1 MKINATFQKLIA
13 EFLGVTLFLIA
24 IVGSVTHSFAGQQ
37 FPASVAQLSLAI
49 TLGLAILITGG
60 ISGGHLNPAVSLFFY
75 SRKELSLRDFALY
88 VLAQIGGGLLG
99 AFIGLQ
105 LWGLRI
111 APIEVGQTPNLSV
124 LLGEWVATGG
134 LVFLIG
140 FLVTT
145 KRANLIPVA
154 VALWVFSAASFT
166 QSGAQANPAVT
177 IALLLNGQSVSAT
190 GWIIVAELVGL
201 VTGVIGL
208 MVFTAKPTKAKAA
221 KKPVKK
227 AAKK

>member
-1 MKINATFQKLIA
+1 MKINATLQKLIA

-24 IVGSVTHSFAGQQ
+24 IVGSVGHA
-37 FPASVAQLSLAI
+37 PLPQLSLAV
-49 TLGLAILITGG
+49 TLGLAILITAG

-75 SRKELSLRDFALY
+75 SRKELSLGDFVLY
-88 VLAQIGGGLLG
+88 VLAQIAGGLLG

-105 LWGLRI
+105 IWGRAIPAIMSGSTPSI
-111 APIEVGQTPNLSV
+111 AV

-140 FLVTT
+140 YLVAT
-145 KRANLIPVA
+145 KRGNIIPVA

-177 IALLLNGQSVSAT
+177 IALLLNGQSIAAT
-190 GWIIVAELVGL
+190 GWIVLAELVGL
-201 VTGVIGL
+201 ITGILGL
-208 MVFTAKPTKAKAA
+208 MVFTAKAVKPKAAA
-221 KKPVKK
+221 KKS
-227 AAKK
+227 AKK

>member
-1 MKINATFQKLIA
+1 MKINATLQKLVA

-24 IVGSVTHSFAGQQ
+24 IVGSVSHSLAV
-37 FPASVAQLSLAI
+37 PQLSLAV

-75 SRKELSLRDFALY
+75 SRKEISLGDFLLY

-105 LWGLRI
+105 LWGKSI
-111 APIEVGQTPNLSV
+111 SPISLGSTPSLAV

-140 FLVTT
+140 FLVAT
-145 KRANLIPVA
+145 KRANIIPVA
-154 VALWVFSAASFT
+154 VGLWIFSSASFT
-166 QSGAQANPAVT
+166 QSGAQANPAAT
-177 IALLLNGQSVSAT
+177 IGLLLTGQPIAVT
-190 GWIIVAELVGL
+190 GWIIVAELVGML
-201 VTGVIGL
+201 TGIIGL
-208 MVFTAKPTKAKAA
+208 MVFTAKPIKTKKVA
-221 KKPVKK
+221 KK
-227 AAKK
+227 

>member
-1 MKINATFQKLIA
+1 MKINATLQKLVA

-24 IVGSVTHSFAGQQ
+24 IVGSVSHSLAV
-37 FPASVAQLSLAI
+37 PQLSLAV

-75 SRKELSLRDFALY
+75 SRKEISLGDFLLY

-105 LWGLRI
+105 LWGKSI
-111 APIEVGQTPNLSV
+111 SPIVVGTTPSLAV

-140 FLVTT
+140 FLVAT
-145 KRANLIPVA
+145 KRANIIPVA
-154 VALWVFSAASFT
+154 VGLWIFSSASFT

-177 IALLLNGQSVSAT
+177 IGLLLTGQPIAVT
-190 GWIIVAELVGL
+190 GWIIVAELVGML
-201 VTGVIGL
+201 TGIIGL
-208 MVFTAKPTKAKAA
+208 MVFTAKPVKAKKA
-221 KKPVKK
+221 VKK
-227 AAKK
+227 

>member
-1 MKINATFQKLIA
+1 MKINATLQKLVA

-24 IVGSVTHSFAGQQ
+24 IVGSVSHSLAV
-37 FPASVAQLSLAI
+37 PQLSLAV

-75 SRKELSLRDFALY
+75 SRKEISLRDFLLY

-105 LWGLRI
+105 LWGKSISPI
-111 APIEVGQTPNLSV
+111 AVGTTPSLAV
-124 LLGEWVATGG
+124 LLGEWVAAGG

-140 FLVTT
+140 FLVAT
-145 KRANLIPVA
+145 KRANIIPVA
-154 VALWVFSAASFT
+154 VGLWIFSSASFT

-177 IALLLNGQSVSAT
+177 IGLLLTGQPIAVT
-190 GWIIVAELVGL
+190 GWIIVAELIGML
-201 VTGVIGL
+201 TGIIGL
-208 MVFTAKPTKAKAA
+208 MVFTAKPIKA
-221 KKPVKK
+221 KK

>member
-1 MKINATFQKLIA
+1 MKINATLQKLVA

-24 IVGSVTHSFAGQQ
+24 IVGSVSHSLAV
-37 FPASVAQLSLAI
+37 PQLSLAV

-75 SRKELSLRDFALY
+75 SRKEISLGDFLLY

-105 LWGLRI
+105 LWGKSISPL
-111 APIEVGQTPNLSV
+111 AVGTTPSPAV

-140 FLVTT
+140 FLVAT
-145 KRANLIPVA
+145 KRANIIPVA
-154 VALWVFSAASFT
+154 VGLWIFSSASFT

-177 IALLLNGQSVSAT
+177 IGLMLTGQPIAVT
-190 GWIIVAELVGL
+190 GWIIVAELVGML
-201 VTGVIGL
+201 TGIIGL
-208 MVFTAKPTKAKAA
+208 MVFTAKPIKAKKVA
-221 KKPVKK
+221 KK
-227 AAKK
+227 

>member
-1 MKINATFQKLIA
+1 MKINATLQKLVA

-24 IVGSVTHSFAGQQ
+24 IVGSVSHSLAV
-37 FPASVAQLSLAI
+37 PQLSLAV

-75 SRKELSLRDFALY
+75 SRKEISLGDFLLY

-105 LWGLRI
+105 LWGKSI
-111 APIEVGQTPNLSV
+111 SPISVGSTPSLAV

-140 FLVTT
+140 FLVAT
-145 KRANLIPVA
+145 KRANIIPVA
-154 VALWVFSAASFT
+154 VGLWIFSSASFT

-177 IALLLNGQSVSAT
+177 IGLLLTGQPIAVT
-190 GWIIVAELVGL
+190 GWIIVAELVGML
-201 VTGVIGL
+201 TGIIGL
-208 MVFTAKPTKAKAA
+208 MVFTAKPIKAKKA
-221 KKPVKK
+221 VKK
-227 AAKK
+227 

>member
-1 MKINATFQKLIA
+1 MKINATLQKLIA

-24 IVGSVTHSFAGQQ
+24 IVGSVSHSLAM
-37 FPASVAQLSLAI
+37 PQLSLAV

-60 ISGGHLNPAVSLFFY
+60 ISGGHLNPAVSLFFF
-75 SRKELSLRDFALY
+75 SRKEISLRDFVLY

-105 LWGLRI
+105 LWGKNVSSI
-111 APIEVGQTPNLSV
+111 SVGSAPSFAV

-134 LVFLIG
+134 LVFLVG
-140 FLVTT
+140 FLVST

-177 IALLLNGQSVSAT
+177 IALLLTGQTVSIT
-190 GWIIVAELVGL
+190 GWIVVAELIGL
-201 VTGVIGL
+201 LTGIIGL
-208 MVFTAKPTKAKAA
+208 MVFTAKPVKAKGA
-221 KKPVKK
+221 KKAVKK
-227 AAKK
+227 

>member
-1 MKINATFQKLIA
+1 MKINATLQKLIA

-24 IVGSVTHSFAGQQ
+24 IVGSVSHSLAV
-37 FPASVAQLSLAI
+37 PQLSLAA

-75 SRKELSLRDFALY
+75 SRKEISLRDFLLY
-88 VLAQIGGGLLG
+88 VVAQIAGAHVG

-105 LWGLRI
+105 LWGKNI
-111 APIEVGQTPNLSV
+111 SPITVGSTPSLAV

-140 FLVTT
+140 FLVAT
-145 KRANLIPVA
+145 KRANIIPVA

-177 IALLLNGQSVSAT
+177 IGLMLTGQPIATT
-190 GWIIVAELVGL
+190 GWIVVAELVGML
-201 VTGVIGL
+201 TGILGL
-208 MVFTAKPTKAKAA
+208 MVFTAKPIKAKVA
-221 KKPVKK
+221 KKT
-227 AAKK
+227 AKK

>member
-1 MKINATFQKLIA
+1 MKINATLQKLVA

-24 IVGSVTHSFAGQQ
+24 IVGSVSHSLAV
-37 FPASVAQLSLAI
+37 PQLSLAV

-75 SRKELSLRDFALY
+75 SRKEISLRDFVLY

-105 LWGLRI
+105 LWGKSVSTI
-111 APIEVGQTPNLSV
+111 AVGTTPSLAV

-140 FLVTT
+140 FLVAT
-145 KRANLIPVA
+145 KRATIIPVA
-154 VALWVFSAASFT
+154 VGLWIFSSASFT

-177 IALLLNGQSVSAT
+177 IGLLLTGQPIAVT
-190 GWIIVAELVGL
+190 GWIIVAELVGML
-201 VTGVIGL
+201 TGIIGL
-208 MVFTAKPTKAKAA
+208 MVFTAKPIKAKKVA
-221 KKPVKK
+221 KK
-227 AAKK
+227 

>member
-1 MKINATFQKLIA
+1 MKINATLQKLIA

-24 IVGSVTHSFAGQQ
+24 IVGSTSHPL
-37 FPASVAQLSLAI
+37 PAPQLSLAV

-75 SRKELSLRDFALY
+75 SRKEISLSHFLLY

-105 LWGLRI
+105 IWGRSVAALEI
-111 APIEVGQTPNLSV
+111 GKTNLV
-124 LLGEWVATGG
+124 LPELLGEWVATGG

-140 FLVTT
+140 FLIAT
-145 KRANLIPVA
+145 KRANIIPVA

-166 QSGAQANPAVT
+166 PTGAQANPAVT
-177 IALLLNGQSVSAT
+177 IALMLTGKDLGET
-190 GWIIVAELVGL
+190 GWIIMAELVGML
-201 VTGVIGL
+201 TGIIGL
-208 MVFTAKPTKAKAA
+208 MVFTAKPVKAKAA
-221 KKPVKK
+221 KKS
-227 AAKK
+227 AAK

>member
-1 MKINATFQKLIA
+1 MKINATLQKLIA

-24 IVGSVTHSFAGQQ
+24 IVGSVSHSLAV
-37 FPASVAQLSLAI
+37 PQLSLAV

-75 SRKELSLRDFALY
+75 SRKEISLRDFLLY
-88 VLAQIGGGLLG
+88 VVAQIAGAHVG

-105 LWGLRI
+105 LWGKNI
-111 APIEVGQTPNLSV
+111 SPITVGSTPSLAV

-140 FLVTT
+140 FLVAT
-145 KRANLIPVA
+145 KRANIIPVA

-177 IALLLNGQSVSAT
+177 IGLMLTGQPIATT
-190 GWIIVAELVGL
+190 GWIVVAELVGML
-201 VTGVIGL
+201 TGILGL
-208 MVFTAKPTKAKAA
+208 MVFTAKPIKAKVA
-221 KKPVKK
+221 KK
-227 AAKK
+227 

>member
-1 MKINATFQKLIA
+1 MKINATLQKLVA

-24 IVGSVTHSFAGQQ
+24 IVGSVSHSLAV
-37 FPASVAQLSLAI
+37 PQLSLAV

-60 ISGGHLNPAVSLFFY
+60 ISGGHLNPAVSLFFF
-75 SRKELSLRDFALY
+75 SRKEISLSHFLLY

-105 LWGLRI
+105 LWGKSVSAI
-111 APIEVGQTPNLSV
+111 SVGTTPSLAV

-140 FLVTT
+140 FLVAT
-145 KRANLIPVA
+145 KRANIIPVA
-154 VALWVFSAASFT
+154 VGLWIFSSASFT

-177 IALLLNGQSVSAT
+177 IGLLLTGQPIAT
-190 GWIIVAELVGL
+190 SGWIIVAELVGML
-201 VTGVIGL
+201 TGIIGL
-208 MVFTAKPTKAKAA
+208 MVFTAKPIKAKKVT
-221 KKPVKK
+221 KK
-227 AAKK
+227 

>member
-1 MKINATFQKLIA
+1 MKINATLQKLIA

-24 IVGSVTHSFAGQQ
+24 IVGSVSHSLAV
-37 FPASVAQLSLAI
+37 PQLSLAV

-75 SRKELSLRDFALY
+75 SRKEISLRDFLLY
-88 VLAQIGGGLLG
+88 VVAQIAGAHVG

-105 LWGLRI
+105 LWGKNI
-111 APIEVGQTPNLSV
+111 SPITVGSTPSLAV

-140 FLVTT
+140 FLVAT
-145 KRANLIPVA
+145 KRANIIPVA

-177 IALLLNGQSVSAT
+177 IGLMLTGQPIATT
-190 GWIIVAELVGL
+190 GWIVVAELVGML
-201 VTGVIGL
+201 TGILGL
-208 MVFTAKPTKAKAA
+208 MVFTAKPIKAKVA
-221 KKPVKK
+221 KKT
-227 AAKK
+227 AKK

>member
-1 MKINATFQKLIA
+1 MKINATLQKLVA

-24 IVGSVTHSFAGQQ
+24 IVGSVSHSLAV
-37 FPASVAQLSLAI
+37 PQLSLAV

-75 SRKELSLRDFALY
+75 SRKEISLGDFLLY

-105 LWGLRI
+105 LWGKSISPL
-111 APIEVGQTPNLSV
+111 AVGNTPSLAV

-140 FLVTT
+140 FLVAT
-145 KRANLIPVA
+145 KRANIIPVA
-154 VALWVFSAASFT
+154 VGLWIFSSASFT

-177 IALLLNGQSVSAT
+177 IGLLLTGQPIAVT
-190 GWIIVAELVGL
+190 GWIIVAELVGML
-201 VTGVIGL
+201 TGIIGL
-208 MVFTAKPTKAKAA
+208 MVFTAKPNKAKKVA
-221 KKPVKK
+221 KK
-227 AAKK
+227 

>member
-1 MKINATFQKLIA
+1 MKINATLQKLVA

-24 IVGSVTHSFAGQQ
+24 IVGSVSHSLAVPQLSFA
-37 FPASVAQLSLAI
+37 V

-75 SRKELSLRDFALY
+75 SRKEISLSHFLLY

-105 LWGLRI
+105 LWGKSVSAISL
-111 APIEVGQTPNLSV
+111 GSTPSLAV

-134 LVFLIG
+134 LVFLYG
-140 FLVTT
+140 FLISS
-145 KRANLIPVA
+145 KRSNFIPVA
-154 VALWVFSAASFT
+154 VGLWVFSAASIT

-177 IALLLNGQSVSAT
+177 IALLLTGQPIAT
-190 GWIIVAELVGL
+190 SGWIIVAELVGML
-201 VTGVIGL
+201 TGIIGL
-208 MVFTAKPTKAKAA
+208 MVFTAKPVKAK
-221 KKPVKK
+221 KVTK
-227 AAKK
+227 

>member
-1 MKINATFQKLIA
+1 MKINATLQKLVA

-24 IVGSVTHSFAGQQ
+24 IVGSVSHSLAV
-37 FPASVAQLSLAI
+37 PQLSLAV

-75 SRKELSLRDFALY
+75 SRKEISLGDFLLY

-105 LWGLRI
+105 LWGKSISPI
-111 APIEVGQTPNLSV
+111 AVGTTPSLAV

-140 FLVTT
+140 FLVAT
-145 KRANLIPVA
+145 KRANIIPVA
-154 VALWVFSAASFT
+154 VGLWIFSSASFT

-177 IALLLNGQSVSAT
+177 IGLLLTGQPIAVT
-190 GWIIVAELVGL
+190 GWIIVAELVGML
-201 VTGVIGL
+201 TGIIGL
-208 MVFTAKPTKAKAA
+208 MVFTAKPIKAKKVA
-221 KKPVKK
+221 KK
-227 AAKK
+227 

>member
-1 MKINATFQKLIA
+1 MKINATLQKLVA

-24 IVGSVTHSFAGQQ
+24 IVGSVSHSLAV
-37 FPASVAQLSLAI
+37 PQLSLAV

-75 SRKELSLRDFALY
+75 SRKEISLGDFLLY

-105 LWGLRI
+105 LWGKSISPL
-111 APIEVGQTPNLSV
+111 AVGTTPSPAV

-140 FLVTT
+140 FLVAT
-145 KRANLIPVA
+145 KRANIIPVA
-154 VALWVFSAASFT
+154 VGLWIFSSSSFT

-177 IALLLNGQSVSAT
+177 IGLLLTGQPIAVT
-190 GWIIVAELVGL
+190 GWIIVAELVGML
-201 VTGVIGL
+201 TGIIGL
-208 MVFTAKPTKAKAA
+208 MVFTAKPIKAKKVA
-221 KKPVKK
+221 KK
-227 AAKK
+227 

>member
-1 MKINATFQKLIA
+1 MKINATFQKLVA

-24 IVGSVTHSFAGQQ
+24 IVGSVTHSFAGQL
-37 FPASVAQLSLAI
+37 FPSNLAQLSLAT
-49 TLGLAILITGG
+49 TLGLAIFITGG
-60 ISGGHLNPAVSLFFY
+60 ISGGHLNPAVSLYFY
-75 SRKELSLRDFALY
+75 ARKEITLRDFVLY

-145 KRANLIPVA
+145 KRANLIPIA

-177 IALLLNGQSVSAT
+177 IALLLNGQSLAET
-190 GWIIVAELVGL
+190 GWIVVAELVGL
-201 VTGVIGL
+201 LTGIIGV
-208 MVFTAKPTKAKAA
+208 MVFTAKPAKTKS
-221 KKPVKK
+221 VKK

>member
-1 MKINATFQKLIA
+1 MKINATLQKLIA

-24 IVGSVTHSFAGQQ
+24 IVGSVSHSLAV
-37 FPASVAQLSLAI
+37 PQLSLAV

-75 SRKELSLRDFALY
+75 SRKEMSLRDFLLY
-88 VLAQIGGGLLG
+88 VVAQIAGAHVG

-105 LWGLRI
+105 LWGKNI
-111 APIEVGQTPNLSV
+111 SAITVGSTPSLAV

-134 LVFLIG
+134 LVFLVG
-140 FLVTT
+140 FLVAT
-145 KRANLIPVA
+145 KRANIIPVA

-177 IALLLNGQSVSAT
+177 IGLMLTGQPIATT
-190 GWIIVAELVGL
+190 GWIVVAELVGML
-201 VTGVIGL
+201 TGILGL
-208 MVFTAKPTKAKAA
+208 MVFTAKPIKAKVA
-221 KKPVKK
+221 KKTTKK
-227 AAKK
+227 

>member
-1 MKINATFQKLIA
+1 MKINATLQKLVA

-24 IVGSVTHSFAGQQ
+24 IVGSVSHSLAV
-37 FPASVAQLSLAI
+37 PQLSLAV

-75 SRKELSLRDFALY
+75 SRKEISLSHFLLS

-105 LWGLRI
+105 LWGKSVSAI
-111 APIEVGQTPNLSV
+111 SVGSTPSLAV

-134 LVFLIG
+134 LVFLYG
-140 FLVTT
+140 FLISS
-145 KRANLIPVA
+145 KRSNFIPVA
-154 VALWVFSAASFT
+154 VGLWVFSAASIT

-177 IALLLNGQSVSAT
+177 IALLLTGQPIAT
-190 GWIIVAELVGL
+190 SGWIIVAELVGML
-201 VTGVIGL
+201 TGIIGL
-208 MVFTAKPTKAKAA
+208 MVFTAKPIKAKKFT
-221 KKPVKK
+221 KK
-227 AAKK
+227 

>member
-1 MKINATFQKLIA
+1 MKINATLQKLIA

-24 IVGSVTHSFAGQQ
+24 IVGSTSHPTAT
-37 FPASVAQLSLAI
+37 PQLALAT

-75 SRKELSLRDFALY
+75 SRKELSLSHFLLY

-105 LWGLRI
+105 LWGKGVASI
-111 APIEVGQTPNLSV
+111 AVGSTPSLAV

-140 FLVTT
+140 FLVAT
-145 KRANLIPVA
+145 KRANIIPVA
-154 VALWVFSAASFT
+154 VGLWIFASASFT

-177 IALLLNGQSVSAT
+177 VALLLTGQSISVT
-190 GWIIVAELVGL
+190 GWIVVAELVGML
-201 VTGVIGL
+201 TGIIGL
-208 MVFTAKPTKAKAA
+208 MVFTAKPFKAKAA
-221 KKPVKK
+221 KK
-227 AAKK
+227 

>member
-1 MKINATFQKLIA
+1 MKINATLQKLVA

-24 IVGSVTHSFAGQQ
+24 IVGSVSHSLAV
-37 FPASVAQLSLAI
+37 PQLSLAV

-75 SRKELSLRDFALY
+75 SRKEISLGDFLLY
-88 VLAQIGGGLLG
+88 LLAQIGGGLLG

-105 LWGLRI
+105 LWGKSISPL
-111 APIEVGQTPNLSV
+111 AVGTTPSPAV

-140 FLVTT
+140 FLVAT
-145 KRANLIPVA
+145 KRANIIPVA
-154 VALWVFSAASFT
+154 VGLWIFSSASFT

-177 IALLLNGQSVSAT
+177 IGLLLTGQPIAVT
-190 GWIIVAELVGL
+190 GWIIVAELVGML
-201 VTGVIGL
+201 TGILGL
-208 MVFTAKPTKAKAA
+208 MVFTAKPIKAKKVA
-221 KKPVKK
+221 KK
-227 AAKK
+227 

>member
-1 MKINATFQKLIA
+1 MKINATLQKLVA

-24 IVGSVTHSFAGQQ
+24 IVGSVSHSLAV
-37 FPASVAQLSLAI
+37 PQLSLAV

-60 ISGGHLNPAVSLFFY
+60 ISGGHLNPAVSLFFF
-75 SRKELSLRDFALY
+75 SRKEISLSHFLLY

-105 LWGLRI
+105 LWGKSVSAISL
-111 APIEVGQTPNLSV
+111 GSTPSLAV

-134 LVFLIG
+134 LVFLYG
-140 FLVTT
+140 FLISS
-145 KRANLIPVA
+145 KRSNFIPVA
-154 VALWVFSAASFT
+154 VGLWVFSAASIT

-177 IALLLNGQSVSAT
+177 IALLLTGQPIAT
-190 GWIIVAELVGL
+190 SGWIIVAELVGML
-201 VTGVIGL
+201 TGIIGL
-208 MVFTAKPTKAKAA
+208 MVFTAKPVKA
-221 KKPVKK
+221 KK

>member
-1 MKINATFQKLIA
+1 MKINATLQKLVA

-24 IVGSVTHSFAGQQ
+24 IVGSVSHV
-37 FPASVAQLSLAI
+37 VANPQLALAT

-75 SRKELSLRDFALY
+75 SRKEISLGDFLLY

-105 LWGLRI
+105 LWGLKVPSLQI
-111 APIEVGQTPNLSV
+111 GEAPKLDW

-140 FLVTT
+140 FLIAT
-145 KRANLIPVA
+145 KRANIIPVA
-154 VALWVFSAASFT
+154 VGLWIFAAATFT
-166 QSGAQANPAVT
+166 KSGGQANPAVT
-177 IALLLNGQSVSAT
+177 IALLLTGQDVSLT
-190 GWIIVAELVGL
+190 GWTVVAELVGML
-201 VTGVIGL
+201 TGIIGL
-208 MVFTAKPTKAKAA
+208 MVFTAKPIKAKKVA
-221 KKPVKK
+221 KK
-227 AAKK
+227 

>member
-1 MKINATFQKLIA
+1 MKINATLQKLVA

-24 IVGSVTHSFAGQQ
+24 IVGSVSHSLAV
-37 FPASVAQLSLAI
+37 PQLSLAV

-60 ISGGHLNPAVSLFFY
+60 MSGGHLNPAVSLFFF
-75 SRKELSLRDFALY
+75 SRKEISLSHFLLY

-105 LWGLRI
+105 LWGKSVSAI
-111 APIEVGQTPNLSV
+111 SVGTTPSLAV

-145 KRANLIPVA
+145 KRANIIPVA
-154 VALWVFSAASFT
+154 VGLWIFSSASFT

-177 IALLLNGQSVSAT
+177 IGLLLTGQPIAT
-190 GWIIVAELVGL
+190 SGWIIVAEFVGML
-201 VTGVIGL
+201 TGIIGL
-208 MVFTAKPTKAKAA
+208 MVFTAKPIKAKKVT
-221 KKPVKK
+221 KK
-227 AAKK
+227 